1 MGNNIGALCYGKE
14 KTMTEKTEKATEVKR
29 IKKIR
34 RTVPIQRANALSHW
48 KEFILENAVWAAVG
62 AGLELGTSDFS
73 AAPGAAALAA
83 GLSGNRALFAMI
95 GGIIGALIHGFPG
108 AIVGLAAMA
117 IVLAAR
123 ILPDFHHP
131 KLRAAI
137 RFMAAALGVFFS
149 RIAQVTDAAELMAVI
164 IAAFTSAIFAVC
176 VCTLSDSAVIR
187 GIDIGE
193 PRDCALGC
201 VIASL
206 AFFSLGA
213 LDYTIINTGR
223 LVMGFALLTITVRR
237 GLSWCAAAGIS
248 AVLGLCAN
256 SPQIGAGAALIA
268 FSAAAS
274 SVFIKYGKLARAAGF
289 MCINSLAMLITGI
302 DEGMWRIF
310 IESAIAAAAFVA
322 VPIEKIKVPESDFSD
337 RTIALMLRERLNFA
351 ADAISG
357 IGAGI
362 NAAADALDRKY
373 TTTLDELPEK
383 AADKCCRSC
392 PNSMSCWGKNYELF
406 RAEFARLAAQLR
418 AGGEL
423 TEFSMSPECAQLCV
437 NKSGVIKAVSA
448 QYSRY
453 LSVMTDE
460 RRVRELRRI
469 YTDQLAGLRDIL
481 RDMGNLRAEIST
493 SNRSRTAEK
502 RAERIL
508 RENGMELPQAF
519 VMFDKRGKLRFEA
532 YGSTEPRVEPEYLG
546 TLLSKSLGRELEPPE
561 LSGST
566 GRYRITTGERPALSA
581 KVGAFQIPRGSNRV
595 CGDCY
600 ETFTDAQGM
609 LYVILSDGMGSGS
622 RARVD
627 SAMACSVLSK
637 LIKSGISLKV
647 ALETVNT
654 VLMVKSTDESFATL
668 DICRIDLNSGECAV
682 YKAGASTTYIKSA
695 DKLIRAALSSPPAGL
710 GGRLTVPA
718 QKFTVG
724 SGDVILMMTDGIV
737 PDEKWLSRELSQRVE
752 PGDLSR
758 RIAKAARGGENA
770 RDDDISVIALVM
782 S

>member
-1 MGNNIGALCYGKE
+1 
-14 KTMTEKTEKATEVKR
+14 MTEKTERSTKTKR
-29 IKKIR
+29 IKTVK
-34 RTVPIQRANALSHW
+34 RTVPIQRVNAFLHW
-48 KEFILENAVWAAVG
+48 KEFLLENAVWALIG
-62 AGLELGTSDFS
+62 FGLELGASDFS

-95 GGIIGALIHGFPG
+95 GGILGALMHGFPNAVTG
-108 AIVGLAAMA
+108 FAALA

-123 ILPDFHHP
+123 ILPDMHNP
-131 KLRAAI
+131 KLRAML
-137 RFMAAALGVFFS
+137 RFMAAATGVFFS
-149 RIAQVTDAAELMAVI
+149 RIARAANTAELLAVI
-164 IAAFTSAIFAVC
+164 VAALTSAIFAVC
-176 VCTLSDSAVIR
+176 VCALSESALIR
-187 GIDIGE
+187 GVDIGE

-201 VIASL
+201 VIAAL

-213 LDYTIINTGR
+213 LDYDIINAGR
-223 LVMGFALLTITVRR
+223 LVMGVVLLTVTARR
-237 GLSWCAAAGIS
+237 GLSWCAAVGIS
-248 AVLGLCAN
+248 AILGLCAQ

-268 FSAAAS
+268 FSAAAGC
-274 SVFIKYGKLARAAGF
+274 VFAKYGKLARAAGF
-289 MCINSLAMLITGI
+289 LFISSLAMLITGI

-310 IESAIAAAAFVA
+310 TECAAAAAAFV
-322 VPIEKIKVPESDFSD
+322 VIPIEKIKVPESDFSD

-373 TTTLDELPEK
+373 YTTLDELPEK

-392 PNSMSCWGKNYELF
+392 PNSMTCWGKNYELF
-406 RAEFARLAAQLR
+406 HAEFSRLAAQLR

-423 TEFSMSPECAQLCV
+423 TEFSMSPECASLCV
-437 NKSGVIKAVSA
+437 NKSGVIRAVSA

-453 LSVMTDE
+453 LSVMSDE

-469 YTDQLAGLRDIL
+469 YTDQLAGVRDIL
-481 RDMGNLRAEIST
+481 RDMGDLRAEINA

-502 RAERIL
+502 RAENIL
-508 RENGMELPQAF
+508 RENGMEMPQAF
-519 VMFDKRGKLRFEA
+519 VMSDRRGKLRFEA
-532 YGSTEPRVEPEYLG
+532 YGATEPRVEPEYLG
-546 TLLSKSLGRELEPPE
+546 TLLSKSLGRELDIPE
-561 LSGST
+561 ISGSS
-566 GRYRITTGERPALSA
+566 GRYRITAGERTALSA
-581 KVGAFQIPRGSNRV
+581 KIGAFQIPRGSSRV

-600 ETFTDAQGM
+600 ESFTDSRGM

-637 LIKSGISLKV
+637 LLKSGISLKV

-654 VLMVKSTDESFATL
+654 VLMVKSSDESFATL

-682 YKAGASTTYIKSA
+682 YKAGAATTYIKSS

-710 GGRLTVPA
+710 GGKLSVPA

-737 PDEKWLSRELSQRVE
+737 PDEKWLSKELSRRVE
-752 PGDLSR
+752 PHELSE
-758 RIAKAARGGENA
+758 RIAKAARSGDNA
-770 RDDDISVIALVM
+770 RDDDISVIALVV